1 MHLYCCFLL
10 ERKLGWQEQSLS
22 VPVLRLFA
30 FMMKEILLSST
41 GDSDRAKNSQK
52 EDDLQEE
59 RWPWG

>member
-1 MHLYCCFLL
+1 M
-10 ERKLGWQEQSLS
+10 
-22 VPVLRLFA
+22 PVLRLFA